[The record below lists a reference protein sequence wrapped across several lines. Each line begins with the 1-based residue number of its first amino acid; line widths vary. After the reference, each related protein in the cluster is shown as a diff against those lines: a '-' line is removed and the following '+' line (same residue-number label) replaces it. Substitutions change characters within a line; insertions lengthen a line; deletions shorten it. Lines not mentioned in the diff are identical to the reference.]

1 MGRIAAAAGR
11 KENQCEQ
18 DASQKRCAG
27 VEPAHESFHCK
38 VRRAVWKTLSV
49 EAGLFFGNLCGK
61 SQTSIAA

>member
-18 DASQKRCAG
+18 DASQRCAG